1 MRLDTLG
8 GDRRNFSR
16 KLGEN
21 VGKATRVTQLQGDG
35 IAGQPGGQLQRAVGA
50 ARDAIGGGKL
60 EEDVDKATRAPQL
73 QGDGIA
79 DPPGGQLQKTIGAA
93 GEAIG
98 GGKLEENVG
107 NVTRATQLQ
116 GDGIADQPG
125 DQLQKTVGAAGKAI
139 GGGVGPLT
147 QRAKQF
153 ARERPFVTAALLG
166 VLSLALINTL
176 RGKTIRG

>member
-79 DPPGGQLQKTIGAA
+79 D
-93 GEAIG
+93 
-98 GGKLEENVG
+98 
-107 NVTRATQLQ
+107 
-116 GDGIADQPG
+116 QPG

>member
-21 VGKATRVTQLQGDG
+21 VGKATRVTQL
-35 IAGQPGGQLQRAVGA
+35 
-50 ARDAIGGGKL
+50 
-60 EEDVDKATRAPQL
+60 E
-73 QGDGIA
+73 GDGIA
-79 DPPGGQLQKTIGAA
+79 DRPGGQLQKTIGAA
-93 GEAIG
+93 REAIG

-107 NVTRATQLQ
+107 RATLDTPLQ
-116 GDGIADQPG
+116 GHGIADHPG
-125 DQLQKTVGAAGKAI
+125 DQLQKTVGAAGKEI

-147 QRAKQF
+147 QRAKRF

-166 VLSLALINTL
+166 TLSLVLINML
-176 RGKTIRG
+176 CGKIIRG